1 MEKVAVIYEGK
12 YGSTEQYAKWICE
25 ETSGDLF
32 SLEEAVK
39 TDLAVYD
46 AVVFGGAIHAGGILG
61 IDKFKKIFK
70 KIMDKRVYTF
80 AVGLNIDDE
89 EARKECMELNFEKQ
103 EYVVRKAVTW
113 VFGRR
118 IPEAEVRFGK
128 LPCWFFKGAY
138 DPARITGADK
148 TVMGVVKK
156 MIGGKP
162 RSERT
167 ESEQQLLEA
176 VENGADYVDKSYI
189 RDLVDAVKGKA

>member
-39 TDLAVYD
+39 IDLAVYD

-89 EARKECMELNFEKQ
+89 EARKECIELNFEKQ

-189 RDLVDAVKGKA
+189 KDLVDAVKGI

>member
-12 YGSTEQYAKWICE
+12 YGSTKQYAKWICE

-39 TDLAVYD
+39 TDLTAYD

-89 EARKECMELNFEKQ
+89 AARKECIELNFEKQ

-138 DPARITGADK
+138 DPAGITGADK

-189 RDLVDAVKGKA
+189 KDLVDAVKGKV